1 MTWMAIVVVNMT
13 PSVIKPGGHR
23 LDGSTV
29 HHQARSSVHR
39 ID

>member
-1 MTWMAIVVVNMT
+1 MTLMAIVVVNMT
-13 PSVIKPGGHR
+13 ALVIKPGGHR
-23 LDGSTV
+23 LDGTI